1 MLYLASFDFPTE
13 DTEWQ
18 YRLRIKLTYYDSIY
32 PFYIMP
38 KLGLTHLAFRPI
50 TILYG
55 GNGSGKSTILN
66 VIAEKARLKRDS
78 VYNRSP
84 FFEDYVDL
92 CSMTLE
98 EAIPLNS
105 RIITSDDVFDFMLG
119 VRCINEEVDSRREE
133 LAAEYQQLKHD
144 RTVIRTLDDYDR
156 LRERNEARRKT
167 QSKWVKDRLQ
177 ASIRE
182 QSNGESSDY
191 YFKSRILE
199 DTLCLLDEPENSLS
213 PENQLKLADYLV
225 ESVRYCGCQLIIS
238 THSPFLLALPDAR
251 IIDLDNG
258 CREVEDWTDLKNV
271 RIYYDFFEKFKDRF
285 REK

>member
-13 DTEWQ
+13 DAEWQ
-18 YRLRIKLTYYDSIY
+18 YRLHIKLTYYDSIY

-38 KLGLTHLAFRPI
+38 KLGLTHLSFRPI

-66 VIAEKARLKRDS
+66 VIAEKARLRRDS

-119 VRCINEEVDSRREE
+119 VRCINEGVDSRREE

-156 LRERNEARRKT
+156 LRERNDARRKT

-191 YFKSRILE
+191 YFKSRIME

-285 REK
+285 RGK

>member
-66 VIAEKARLKRDS
+66 VIAEKARLRRDS

-119 VRCINEEVDSRREE
+119 VRCINEGVDSRREE

-156 LRERNEARRKT
+156 LRERNDARRKT

-213 PENQLKLADYLV
+213 PENQQKLADYLV

-258 CREVEDWTDLKNV
+258 CREVEDWTDLKNI